1 MRFDSKIR
9 TGALSLNHAQVR
21 VLRAVPPDP
30 LGSVGR
36 ADALRVSIERP
47 LGELETE
54 RLRAHILGM
63 TKPEFHPKLNRS
75 GTWFVA
81 VVTGHGPES
90 HIGDFPTEEEAQRW
104 IATKSK
110 YWPGKPDAPGT
121 QPTP

>member
-1 MRFDSKIR
+1 
-9 TGALSLNHAQVR
+9 
-21 VLRAVPPDP
+21 VPPDP
-30 LGSVGR
+30 LGSFGR
-36 ADALRVSIERP
+36 ANALRVSIERP

-90 HIGDFPTEEEAQRW
+90 HIGYFPTEEEAQ

-110 YWPGKPDAPGT
+110 YWPGKADAPG
-121 QPTP
+121 PTP